1 MDCTVRL
8 KTLEHIDERSVATFT
23 IISEA
28 IGTLDVQ
35 LTVEAASGHEASA
48 QARAKLHQ
56 FARALV
62 QALEHPNAATVA

>member
-8 KTLEHIDERSVATFT
+8 KTLERIDERSVATFV
-23 IISEA
+23 IASEA

-48 QARAKLHQ
+48 LARDKLHQ
-56 FARALV
+56 FARGLV
-62 QALEHPNAATVA
+62 KALEHPNAATVA